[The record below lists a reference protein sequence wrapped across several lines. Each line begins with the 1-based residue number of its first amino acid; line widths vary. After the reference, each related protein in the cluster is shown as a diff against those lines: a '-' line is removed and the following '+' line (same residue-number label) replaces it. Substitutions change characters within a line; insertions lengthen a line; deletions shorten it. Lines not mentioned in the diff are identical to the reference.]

1 MNASC
6 DPEIRRRRAI
16 RLRDNDYSRAGAYFI
31 TVCTVGRELLFG
43 EVKDGEMALNEL
55 GWIVEEEWLQS
66 AWIRSEIELDAWVVM
81 PNHVHGIVIIA
92 DESRRGDRPV
102 ARGGPRPKSLGAMM
116 AGFKSAVTKR
126 INAMRGTPG
135 ALVWQRNYYEHIIRN
150 ESTLYWIRQYIAV
163 NPPGWSKDPENP
175 ANRDGR
181 DPIGTRATGRSPL
194 QW

>member
-6 DPEIRRRRAI
+6 DPETRRRRSI
-16 RLRDNDYSRAGAYFI
+16 RLRDYHYSRAGAYFI

-43 EVKDGEMALNEL
+43 EVKDDEMALNEL

-66 AWIRSEIELDAWVVM
+66 ARIRSEIELDAWVVM

-116 AGFKSAVTKR
+116 AGLKSAVTKR

-150 ESTLYWIRQYIAV
+150 ESTLYWIRQ
-163 NPPGWSKDPENP
+163 
-175 ANRDGR
+175 
-181 DPIGTRATGRSPL
+181 
-194 QW
+194 

>member
-1 MNASC
+1 MNGSC
-6 DPEIRRRRAI
+6 DPETRRRRSI
-16 RLRDNDYSRAGAYFI
+16 RLRDYDYSRAGAYFI

-43 EVKDGEMALNEL
+43 EVKDDEMALNEL

-66 AWIRSEIELDAWVVM
+66 ARIRSEIELDAWVVM
-81 PNHVHGIVIIA
+81 PNHIHGIVIIA

-150 ESTLYWIRQYIAV
+150 ESTLYWIRQYIAD
-163 NPPGWSKDPENP
+163 NPAGWSEDPENP
-175 ANRDGR
+175 AVWDGKDR
-181 DPIGTRATGRSPL
+181 IGTRATGRSPL
-194 QW
+194 HL